1 MNSNTLEQR
10 IQALEDR
17 AALRDLIDTFA
28 YLGDKKDI
36 ATQMNLFAEDATVDT
51 YFGNELFASTKGRA
65 QIHDV
70 FTGFIS
76 NFETLYHFNGQQTAA
91 ISGDA
96 ATATYYGLVVLI
108 SEANGQ
114 KMKNT
119 NGVIYQDEYVRRDGR
134 WLIAKRVARFS
145 WRDFEAMQAQP
156 A

>member
-1 MNSNTLEQR
+1 MITNTLEQR

-36 ATQMNLFAEDATVDT
+36 ATQMTLFTEDATVDT
-51 YFGNELFASTKGRA
+51 YFGDELFASTKGRA
-65 QIHDV
+65 KIHEV
-70 FTGFIS
+70 FTGFIA
-76 NFETLYHFNGQQTAA
+76 NFETLYHFNGQQTPT

-108 SEANGQ
+108 SDANGQ
-114 KMKNT
+114 KTRNT
-119 NGVIYQDEYVRRDGR
+119 NGVIYQDEYIRRNGQ
-134 WLIAKRVARFS
+134 WMIAKRVSRFS